1 MQEAGTGWLVC
12 FVTRIR
18 LRDQL
23 LFIWAAEES
32 ACIILCTRLENNEMK
47 WINME
52 ENRREHNG
60 QAIYCCW
67 EPGCE
72 AGWHADERAQTGGH
86 GVARLDVF
94 FVETGGRGYT
104 GRRSTAA
111 VR

>member
-1 MQEAGTGWLVC
+1 MEHAEHNENNICYVYVNPLHPVLLAASIYDLSEQVDMQEAGTGWLVC

-52 ENRREHNG
+52 
-60 QAIYCCW
+60 
-67 EPGCE
+67 
-72 AGWHADERAQTGGH
+72 
-86 GVARLDVF
+86 
-94 FVETGGRGYT
+94 
-104 GRRSTAA
+104 
-111 VR
+111 